1 MRNHQGAYLVRRFL
15 FFFCHPGWDP
25 QVNSG

>member
-1 MRNHQGAYLVRRFL
+1 MRNQESAYLIRRFL